1 MKINLDYTNLTKHYV
16 NGDWVKPISSK
27 KFEVLNPATEE
38 LVGHIILGNTEDVDR
53 AVDLANKAFH
63 DFSST
68 SKSKRL
74 SLLKKLREITEKRF
88 VELAY
93 AMTVEMGAPITMA
106 KDAQADAALG
116 HLDGFIHAL
125 EDLKEHEMLKNG
137 DEIVREPIGVCGLIT
152 PWNWPI
158 NQIALKVIPALA
170 TGCTCILKPSE
181 HTPISAMIY
190 AEIIHEAGYPSG
202 VFNLVHG
209 DGPEVGS
216 GLSKH
221 PDIQMMSFTGSTRAG
236 REVTCDS
243 AETVKRVTL
252 ELGGKSPVIVDE
264 NADLKNTATKVM
276 RGKTMNAGQICL
288 APDYVMVPKGKS
300 EDFVKESETAVKSMY
315 EDLKYNQSY
324 TSVINEKHYDR
335 LNNLIEDAKEK
346 GADIRV
352 INPADEDFSQQ
363 EVHKIPPTLI
373 LNPTDDMDI
382 MKEEIF
388 GPLLPV
394 KEYDDFQETIGYVN
408 SKDRPLG
415 LYYFGNDKKR
425 ENDVLNNT
433 ISGGVTLNDVI
444 WHIGQEDIP
453 FGGVGPSGTGNYHGF
468 DGFKNFSHAKAIYK
482 QFSADLLAPMM
493 PPYKGKQFESTKDSV
508 LK

>member
-1 MKINLDYTNLTKHYV
+1 MSQEKIQEMEK
-16 NGDWVKPISSK
+16 
-27 KFEVLNPATEE
+27 
-38 LVGHIILGNTEDVDR
+38 IINR
-53 AVDLANKAFH
+53 Q
-63 DFSST
+63 
-68 SKSKRL
+68 
-74 SLLKKLREITEKRF
+74 KKLYIEEETPSL
-88 VELAY
+88 ELRQDRLNRC
-93 AMTVEMGAPITMA
+93 V
-106 KDAQADAALG
+106 
-116 HLDGFIHAL
+116 
-125 EDLKEHEMLKNG
+125 EMLKKYNVEILDAIQEDFG
-137 DEIVREPIGVCGLIT
+137 NRDSKAGFMSEIMSTIGSINYAKENVKKWMKDEKRKSNSSQPFAIRTVMSLLGAKSWIKYQPLGTVGVIS
-152 PWNWPI
+152 PWNFPI
-158 NQIALKVIPALA
+158 NLVLA
-170 TGCTCILKPSE
+170 PLGTIFAAGNRVMIKPSE
-181 HTPISAMIY
+181 FTPVTSDLTEKMFSEFFDVSEAAVFTGGPDVAAAFSA
-190 AEIIHEAGYPSG
+190 
-202 VFNLVHG
+202 
-209 DGPEVGS
+209 
-216 GLSKH
+216 LSFDH
-221 PDIQMMSFTGSTRAG
+221 LLFTGSTQTG
-236 REVTCDS
+236 KLVMKS
-243 AETVKRVTL
+243 ASENLVPVTL

-315 EDLKYNQSY
+315 ENLKYNQSY

-335 LNNLIEDAKEK
+335 LNSLLEDAKEK

-363 EVHKIPPTLI
+363 EVHKIPPTLV

-394 KEYDDFQETIGYVN
+394 KEYEDFQETIGYVN

>member
-1 MKINLDYTNLTKHYV
+1 MSQEKIQEMEKILNLQ
-16 NGDWVKPISSK
+16 
-27 KFEVLNPATEE
+27 
-38 LVGHIILGNTEDVDR
+38 
-53 AVDLANKAFH
+53 
-63 DFSST
+63 
-68 SKSKRL
+68 
-74 SLLKKLREITEKRF
+74 KKLYIEEETPSL
-88 VELAY
+88 ELRQDRLNRC
-93 AMTVEMGAPITMA
+93 V
-106 KDAQADAALG
+106 
-116 HLDGFIHAL
+116 
-125 EDLKEHEMLKNG
+125 EMLKKYNVEILDAIQEDFG
-137 DEIVREPIGVCGLIT
+137 NRDSKAGFMSEIMSTIGSINYAKENVKKWMKDEKRKSNSSQPFAIRTVMSLLGAKSWIKYQPLGTVGVIS
-152 PWNWPI
+152 PWNFPI
-158 NQIALKVIPALA
+158 NLVLA
-170 TGCTCILKPSE
+170 PLGTIFAAGNRVMIKPSE
-181 HTPISAMIY
+181 FTPVTSDLTEKMFSEFFDVSEAAVFTGGPDVAAAFSA
-190 AEIIHEAGYPSG
+190 
-202 VFNLVHG
+202 
-209 DGPEVGS
+209 
-216 GLSKH
+216 LSFDH
-221 PDIQMMSFTGSTRAG
+221 LLFTGSTQTG
-236 REVTCDS
+236 KLVMKS
-243 AETVKRVTL
+243 ASENLVPVTL

-300 EDFVKESETAVKSMY
+300 EEFVKESEDAVKVMY
-315 EDLKYNQSY
+315 ENLKYNQNY

-335 LNNLIEDAKEK
+335 LNSLLEDAKEK

-352 INPADEDFSQQ
+352 INPADEDFTQQ
-363 EVHKIPPTLI
+363 EVHKIPPTLV

-394 KEYDDFQETIGYVN
+394 KEYEDFQETIGYVN

-415 LYYFGNDKKR
+415 LYYFGNDKNR

-493 PPYKGKQFESTKDSV
+493 PPYKGKQLESTKESI

>member
-1 MKINLDYTNLTKHYV
+1 MT
-16 NGDWVKPISSK
+16 S
-27 KFEVLNPATEE
+27 
-38 LVGHIILGNTEDVDR
+38 
-53 AVDLANKAFH
+53 DL
-63 DFSST
+63 
-68 SKSKRL
+68 
-74 SLLKKLREITEKRF
+74 TEKMF
-88 VELAY
+88 
-93 AMTVEMGAPITMA
+93 
-106 KDAQADAALG
+106 
-116 HLDGFIHAL
+116 
-125 EDLKEHEMLKNG
+125 KEFF
-137 DEIVREPIGVCGLIT
+137 D
-152 PWNWPI
+152 
-158 NQIALKVIPALA
+158 
-170 TGCTCILKPSE
+170 PSE
-181 HTPISAMIY
+181 AAVFTGGPDVAAAFSALPFD
-190 AEIIHEAGYPSG
+190 H
-202 VFNLVHG
+202 L
-209 DGPEVGS
+209 
-216 GLSKH
+216 L
-221 PDIQMMSFTGSTRAG
+221 FTGSTQTG
-236 REVTCDS
+236 KLVMKS
-243 AETVKRVTL
+243 ASENLVPVTL

-433 ISGGVTLNDVI
+433 ISGLSLI
-444 WHIGQEDIP
+444 HI
-453 FGGVGPSGTGNYHGF
+453 
-468 DGFKNFSHAKAIYK
+468 
-482 QFSADLLAPMM
+482 
-493 PPYKGKQFESTKDSV
+493 
-508 LK
+508 

>member
-1 MKINLDYTNLTKHYV
+1 MSQEKIQEMEKILNLQ
-16 NGDWVKPISSK
+16 
-27 KFEVLNPATEE
+27 
-38 LVGHIILGNTEDVDR
+38 
-53 AVDLANKAFH
+53 
-63 DFSST
+63 
-68 SKSKRL
+68 
-74 SLLKKLREITEKRF
+74 KKLYIEEETPSL
-88 VELAY
+88 ELRQDRLNRC
-93 AMTVEMGAPITMA
+93 V
-106 KDAQADAALG
+106 
-116 HLDGFIHAL
+116 
-125 EDLKEHEMLKNG
+125 EMLKKYNVEILDAIQEDFG
-137 DEIVREPIGVCGLIT
+137 NRDSKAGFMSEIMSTIGSINYAKENVKKWMKDEKRKSNSSQPFAIRTVMSLLGAKSWIKYQPLGTVGVIS
-152 PWNWPI
+152 PWNFPI
-158 NQIALKVIPALA
+158 NLVLA
-170 TGCTCILKPSE
+170 PLGTIFAAGNRVMIKPSE
-181 HTPISAMIY
+181 FTPVTSDLTEKMFSEFFDVSEAAVFTGGPDVAAAFSA
-190 AEIIHEAGYPSG
+190 
-202 VFNLVHG
+202 
-209 DGPEVGS
+209 
-216 GLSKH
+216 LSFDH
-221 PDIQMMSFTGSTRAG
+221 LLFTGSTQTG
-236 REVTCDS
+236 KLVMKS
-243 AETVKRVTL
+243 ASENLVPVTL

-315 EDLKYNQSY
+315 ENLKYNQSY

-335 LNNLIEDAKEK
+335 LNSLLEDAKEK

-363 EVHKIPPTLI
+363 EVHKIPPTLV

-394 KEYDDFQETIGYVN
+394 KEYEDFQETIGYVN

-493 PPYKGKQFESTKDSV
+493 PPYKGKQFESAKDSV

>member
-1 MKINLDYTNLTKHYV
+1 MSQEKIQEMEKILNLQ
-16 NGDWVKPISSK
+16 
-27 KFEVLNPATEE
+27 
-38 LVGHIILGNTEDVDR
+38 
-53 AVDLANKAFH
+53 
-63 DFSST
+63 
-68 SKSKRL
+68 
-74 SLLKKLREITEKRF
+74 KKLYIEEETPSL
-88 VELAY
+88 ELRQDRLNRC
-93 AMTVEMGAPITMA
+93 V
-106 KDAQADAALG
+106 
-116 HLDGFIHAL
+116 
-125 EDLKEHEMLKNG
+125 EMLKKYNVEILDAIQEDFG
-137 DEIVREPIGVCGLIT
+137 NRDSKAGFMSEIMSTIGSINYAKENVKKWMKDEKRKSNSSQPFAIRTVMSLLGAKSWIKYQPLGTVGVIS
-152 PWNWPI
+152 PWNFPI
-158 NQIALKVIPALA
+158 NLVLA
-170 TGCTCILKPSE
+170 PLGTIFAAGNRVMIKPSE
-181 HTPISAMIY
+181 FTPVTSDLTEKMFSEFFDVSEASVFTGGPDVAAAFSA
-190 AEIIHEAGYPSG
+190 
-202 VFNLVHG
+202 
-209 DGPEVGS
+209 
-216 GLSKH
+216 LSFDH
-221 PDIQMMSFTGSTRAG
+221 LLFTGSTQTG
-236 REVTCDS
+236 KLVMKS
-243 AETVKRVTL
+243 ASENLVPVTL

-315 EDLKYNQSY
+315 ENLKYNQSY

-335 LNNLIEDAKEK
+335 LNSLLEDAKEK

-363 EVHKIPPTLI
+363 EVHKIPPTLV

-394 KEYDDFQETIGYVN
+394 KEYEDFQETIGYVN

-493 PPYKGKQFESTKDSV
+493 PPYKGKQFKSAKDSV

>member
-1 MKINLDYTNLTKHYV
+1 MSQEKIQEMEKILNLQ
-16 NGDWVKPISSK
+16 
-27 KFEVLNPATEE
+27 
-38 LVGHIILGNTEDVDR
+38 
-53 AVDLANKAFH
+53 
-63 DFSST
+63 
-68 SKSKRL
+68 
-74 SLLKKLREITEKRF
+74 KKLYIEEETPSL
-88 VELAY
+88 ELRQDRLNRC
-93 AMTVEMGAPITMA
+93 V
-106 KDAQADAALG
+106 
-116 HLDGFIHAL
+116 
-125 EDLKEHEMLKNG
+125 EMLKKYNVEILDAIQEDFG
-137 DEIVREPIGVCGLIT
+137 NRDSKAGFMSEIMSTIGSINYAKENVKKWMKDEKRKSNSSQPFAIKTVMSLLGAKSWIKYQPLGTVGVIS
-152 PWNWPI
+152 PWNFPI
-158 NQIALKVIPALA
+158 NLVLA
-170 TGCTCILKPSE
+170 PLGTIFAAGNRVMIKPSE
-181 HTPISAMIY
+181 FTPVTSDLTEKMFSEFFDVSEAAVFTGGPDVAAAFSA
-190 AEIIHEAGYPSG
+190 
-202 VFNLVHG
+202 
-209 DGPEVGS
+209 
-216 GLSKH
+216 LSFDH
-221 PDIQMMSFTGSTRAG
+221 LLFTGSTQTG
-236 REVTCDS
+236 KLVMKS
-243 AETVKRVTL
+243 ASENLVPVTL

-315 EDLKYNQSY
+315 ENLKYNQSY

-335 LNNLIEDAKEK
+335 LNSLLEDAKEK

-363 EVHKIPPTLI
+363 EVHKIPPTLV

-394 KEYDDFQETIGYVN
+394 KEYEDFQETIGYVN

>member
-1 MKINLDYTNLTKHYV
+1 MSQEKIQEMEKILNLQ
-16 NGDWVKPISSK
+16 
-27 KFEVLNPATEE
+27 
-38 LVGHIILGNTEDVDR
+38 
-53 AVDLANKAFH
+53 
-63 DFSST
+63 
-68 SKSKRL
+68 
-74 SLLKKLREITEKRF
+74 KKLYIEEETPSL
-88 VELAY
+88 ELRQDRLNRC
-93 AMTVEMGAPITMA
+93 V
-106 KDAQADAALG
+106 
-116 HLDGFIHAL
+116 
-125 EDLKEHEMLKNG
+125 EMLKKYNVEILDAIQEDFG
-137 DEIVREPIGVCGLIT
+137 NRDSKAGFMSEIMSTIGSINYAKENVKKWMKDEKRKSNSSQPFAIRTVMSLLGAKSWIKYQPLGTVGVIS
-152 PWNWPI
+152 PWNFPI
-158 NQIALKVIPALA
+158 NLVLA
-170 TGCTCILKPSE
+170 PLGTIFAAGNRVMIKPSE
-181 HTPISAMIY
+181 FTPVTSDLTETMFSEFFDVSEAAVFTGGPDVAAAFSA
-190 AEIIHEAGYPSG
+190 
-202 VFNLVHG
+202 
-209 DGPEVGS
+209 
-216 GLSKH
+216 LSFDH
-221 PDIQMMSFTGSTRAG
+221 LLFTGSTQTG
-236 REVTCDS
+236 KLVMKS
-243 AETVKRVTL
+243 ASENLVPVTL

-315 EDLKYNQSY
+315 ENLKYNQSY

-335 LNNLIEDAKEK
+335 LNSLLEDAKEK

-363 EVHKIPPTLI
+363 EVHKIPPTLV

-394 KEYDDFQETIGYVN
+394 KEYEDFQETIGYVN

>member
-1 MKINLDYTNLTKHYV
+1 MSQEKIHEMEKILNLQ
-16 NGDWVKPISSK
+16 
-27 KFEVLNPATEE
+27 
-38 LVGHIILGNTEDVDR
+38 
-53 AVDLANKAFH
+53 
-63 DFSST
+63 
-68 SKSKRL
+68 
-74 SLLKKLREITEKRF
+74 KKLYIEEETPSL
-88 VELAY
+88 ELRQDRLNRC
-93 AMTVEMGAPITMA
+93 V
-106 KDAQADAALG
+106 
-116 HLDGFIHAL
+116 
-125 EDLKEHEMLKNG
+125 EMLKKYNVEILDAIQEDFG
-137 DEIVREPIGVCGLIT
+137 NRDSKAGFMSEIMSTIGSINYAKENVKKWMKDEKRKSNSSQPFAIRTVMSLLGAKSWIKYQPLGTVGVIS
-152 PWNWPI
+152 PWNFPI
-158 NQIALKVIPALA
+158 NLVLA
-170 TGCTCILKPSE
+170 PLGTIFAAGNRVMIKPSE
-181 HTPISAMIY
+181 FTPVTSDLTEKMFSEFFDASEAAVFTGGPDVAAAFSA
-190 AEIIHEAGYPSG
+190 
-202 VFNLVHG
+202 
-209 DGPEVGS
+209 
-216 GLSKH
+216 LSFDH
-221 PDIQMMSFTGSTRAG
+221 LLFTGSTQTG
-236 REVTCDS
+236 KLVMKS
-243 AETVKRVTL
+243 ASENLVPVTL

-315 EDLKYNQSY
+315 ENLKYNQSY

-335 LNNLIEDAKEK
+335 LNSLLEDAKEK

-363 EVHKIPPTLI
+363 EVHKIPPTLV

-394 KEYDDFQETIGYVN
+394 KEYEDFQETIGYVN

>member
-1 MKINLDYTNLTKHYV
+1 MI
-16 NGDWVKPISSK
+16 
-27 KFEVLNPATEE
+27 
-38 LVGHIILGNTEDVDR
+38 
-53 AVDLANKAFH
+53 
-63 DFSST
+63 
-68 SKSKRL
+68 
-74 SLLKKLREITEKRF
+74 
-88 VELAY
+88 
-93 AMTVEMGAPITMA
+93 
-106 KDAQADAALG
+106 
-116 HLDGFIHAL
+116 
-125 EDLKEHEMLKNG
+125 
-137 DEIVREPIGVCGLIT
+137 
-152 PWNWPI
+152 
-158 NQIALKVIPALA
+158 
-170 TGCTCILKPSE
+170 KPSE
-181 HTPISAMIY
+181 FTPVTSDLTEKMFKEFFDPSEAAVFTGGPDVAAAFSALPFD
-190 AEIIHEAGYPSG
+190 H
-202 VFNLVHG
+202 L
-209 DGPEVGS
+209 
-216 GLSKH
+216 L
-221 PDIQMMSFTGSTRAG
+221 FTGSTQTG
-236 REVTCDS
+236 KLVMKS
-243 AETVKRVTL
+243 ASENLVPVTL

-482 QFSADLLAPMM
+482 QFSADLLASMM

>member
-1 MKINLDYTNLTKHYV
+1 MSQEKIQEMEKILNLQ
-16 NGDWVKPISSK
+16 
-27 KFEVLNPATEE
+27 
-38 LVGHIILGNTEDVDR
+38 
-53 AVDLANKAFH
+53 
-63 DFSST
+63 
-68 SKSKRL
+68 
-74 SLLKKLREITEKRF
+74 KKLYIEEETPSL
-88 VELAY
+88 ELRQDRLNRC
-93 AMTVEMGAPITMA
+93 V
-106 KDAQADAALG
+106 
-116 HLDGFIHAL
+116 
-125 EDLKEHEMLKNG
+125 EMLKKYNVEILDAIQEDFG
-137 DEIVREPIGVCGLIT
+137 NRDSKAGFMSEIMSTIGSINYAKENVKKWMKDEKRKSNSSQPFAIRTVMSLLGAKSWIKYQPLGTVGVIS
-152 PWNWPI
+152 PWNFPI
-158 NQIALKVIPALA
+158 NLVLA
-170 TGCTCILKPSE
+170 PLGTIFAAGNRVMIKPSE
-181 HTPISAMIY
+181 FTPVTSDLTEKMFSEFFDVSEAAVFTGGPDVAAAFSA
-190 AEIIHEAGYPSG
+190 
-202 VFNLVHG
+202 
-209 DGPEVGS
+209 
-216 GLSKH
+216 LSFDH
-221 PDIQMMSFTGSTRAG
+221 LLFTGSTQTG
-236 REVTCDS
+236 KLVMKS
-243 AETVKRVTL
+243 ASENLVPVTL

-300 EDFVKESETAVKSMY
+300 EEFVKESETAVKSMY
-315 EDLKYNQSY
+315 ENLKYNQSY

-335 LNNLIEDAKEK
+335 LNSLLEDAKEK

-363 EVHKIPPTLI
+363 EVHKIPPTLV

-394 KEYDDFQETIGYVN
+394 KEYEDFQETIGYVN

>member
-1 MKINLDYTNLTKHYV
+1 MSQEKIQEMEKILNLQ
-16 NGDWVKPISSK
+16 
-27 KFEVLNPATEE
+27 
-38 LVGHIILGNTEDVDR
+38 
-53 AVDLANKAFH
+53 
-63 DFSST
+63 
-68 SKSKRL
+68 
-74 SLLKKLREITEKRF
+74 KKLYIEEETPSL
-88 VELAY
+88 ELRQDRLNRC
-93 AMTVEMGAPITMA
+93 V
-106 KDAQADAALG
+106 
-116 HLDGFIHAL
+116 
-125 EDLKEHEMLKNG
+125 EMLKKYNVEILDAIQEDFG
-137 DEIVREPIGVCGLIT
+137 NRDSKAGFMSEIMSTIGSINYAKENVKKWMKDEKRKSNSSQPFAIRTVMSLLGAKSWIKYQPLGTVGVIS
-152 PWNWPI
+152 PWNFPI
-158 NQIALKVIPALA
+158 NLVLA
-170 TGCTCILKPSE
+170 PLGTIFAAGNRVMIKPSE
-181 HTPISAMIY
+181 FTPVTSDLTEKMFS
-190 AEIIHEAGYPSG
+190 EFFDVSEAA
-202 VFNLVHG
+202 VFTG
-209 DGPEVGS
+209 GPDVAAAFS
-216 GLSKH
+216 SLSFDH
-221 PDIQMMSFTGSTRAG
+221 LLFTGSTQTG
-236 REVTCDS
+236 KLVMKS
-243 AETVKRVTL
+243 ASENLVPVTL

-300 EDFVKESETAVKSMY
+300 EEFVKESETAVKSMY
-315 EDLKYNQSY
+315 ENLKYNQSY

-335 LNNLIEDAKEK
+335 LNSLLEDAKEK

-363 EVHKIPPTLI
+363 EVHKIPPTLV

-394 KEYDDFQETIGYVN
+394 KEYEDFQETIGYVN

>member
-1 MKINLDYTNLTKHYV
+1 MSQEKIQEMEKILNLQ
-16 NGDWVKPISSK
+16 
-27 KFEVLNPATEE
+27 
-38 LVGHIILGNTEDVDR
+38 
-53 AVDLANKAFH
+53 
-63 DFSST
+63 
-68 SKSKRL
+68 
-74 SLLKKLREITEKRF
+74 KKLYIEEETPSL
-88 VELAY
+88 ELRQDRLNRC
-93 AMTVEMGAPITMA
+93 V
-106 KDAQADAALG
+106 
-116 HLDGFIHAL
+116 
-125 EDLKEHEMLKNG
+125 EMLKKYNVEILDAIQEDFG
-137 DEIVREPIGVCGLIT
+137 NRDSKAGFMSEIMSTIGSINYAKENVKKWMKDEKRKSNSSQPFAIRTVMSLLGAKSWIKYQPLGTVGVIS
-152 PWNWPI
+152 PWNFPI
-158 NQIALKVIPALA
+158 NLVLA
-170 TGCTCILKPSE
+170 PLGTIFAAGNRVMIKPSE
-181 HTPISAMIY
+181 FTPVTSDLTEKMFSEFFDVSEAAVFTGGPDVAAAFSA
-190 AEIIHEAGYPSG
+190 
-202 VFNLVHG
+202 
-209 DGPEVGS
+209 
-216 GLSKH
+216 LSFDH
-221 PDIQMMSFTGSTRAG
+221 LLFTGSTQTG
-236 REVTCDS
+236 KLVMKS
-243 AETVKRVTL
+243 ASENLVPVTL

-315 EDLKYNQSY
+315 ENLKYNQSY

-335 LNNLIEDAKEK
+335 LNSLIEDAKEK

-363 EVHKIPPTLI
+363 EVHKIPPTLV

-394 KEYDDFQETIGYVN
+394 KEYEDFQETIGYVN

>member
-1 MKINLDYTNLTKHYV
+1 MSQEKIQEMEKILNLQ
-16 NGDWVKPISSK
+16 
-27 KFEVLNPATEE
+27 
-38 LVGHIILGNTEDVDR
+38 
-53 AVDLANKAFH
+53 
-63 DFSST
+63 
-68 SKSKRL
+68 
-74 SLLKKLREITEKRF
+74 KKLYIEEETPSL
-88 VELAY
+88 ELRQDRLNRC
-93 AMTVEMGAPITMA
+93 V
-106 KDAQADAALG
+106 
-116 HLDGFIHAL
+116 
-125 EDLKEHEMLKNG
+125 EMLKKYNVEILDAIQEDFG
-137 DEIVREPIGVCGLIT
+137 NRDSKAGFMSEIMSTIGSINYAKENVKKWMKDEKRKSNSSQPFAIRTVMSLLGAKSWIKYQPLGTVGVIS
-152 PWNWPI
+152 PWNFPI
-158 NQIALKVIPALA
+158 NLVLA
-170 TGCTCILKPSE
+170 PLGTIFAAGNRVMIKPSE
-181 HTPISAMIY
+181 FTPVTSDLTEKMFSEFFDASEAAVFTGGPDVAAAFSA
-190 AEIIHEAGYPSG
+190 
-202 VFNLVHG
+202 
-209 DGPEVGS
+209 
-216 GLSKH
+216 LSFDH
-221 PDIQMMSFTGSTRAG
+221 LLFTGSTQTG
-236 REVTCDS
+236 KLVMKS
-243 AETVKRVTL
+243 ASENLVPVTL

-315 EDLKYNQSY
+315 ENLKYNQSY

-335 LNNLIEDAKEK
+335 LNSLLEDAKEK

-363 EVHKIPPTLI
+363 EVHKIPPTLV

-394 KEYDDFQETIGYVN
+394 KEYEDFQETIGYVN

-425 ENDVLNNT
+425 EKDVLNNT

>member
-1 MKINLDYTNLTKHYV
+1 MSNEKIQEMEK
-16 NGDWVKPISSK
+16 
-27 KFEVLNPATEE
+27 
-38 LVGHIILGNTEDVDR
+38 ILK
-53 AVDLANKAFH
+53 LQ
-63 DFSST
+63 
-68 SKSKRL
+68 
-74 SLLKKLREITEKRF
+74 KKLYIEEETPSLELREDRLNRC
-88 VELAY
+88 V
-93 AMTVEMGAPITMA
+93 
-106 KDAQADAALG
+106 
-116 HLDGFIHAL
+116 
-125 EDLKEHEMLKNG
+125 EMLKEYNVEILDAIQEDFG
-137 DEIVREPIGVCGLIT
+137 NRDYKAGFISEIMSTIGSINHAKENVKRWMKDEKRKSNPSQPFAIRTVMSLFGAKSWIKYQPLGTVGVIS
-152 PWNWPI
+152 PWNFPI
-158 NQIALKVIPALA
+158 NLVLSPLGTIFAAGNRVMI
-170 TGCTCILKPSE
+170 KPSE
-181 HTPISAMIY
+181 FTPATSDLTEKMFKEFFDPSEAAVFTGGPDVAAAFSALPFD
-190 AEIIHEAGYPSG
+190 H
-202 VFNLVHG
+202 L
-209 DGPEVGS
+209 
-216 GLSKH
+216 L
-221 PDIQMMSFTGSTRAG
+221 FTGSTQTG
-236 REVTCDS
+236 KLVMKS
-243 AETVKRVTL
+243 ASENLVPVTL

-300 EDFVKESETAVKSMY
+300 EDFVKESENAVKSMY
-315 EDLKYNQSY
+315 ENLKYNQSY

-335 LNNLIEDAKEK
+335 LNSLIEDAKEK

-363 EVHKIPPTLI
+363 EVHKIPPTLV

-415 LYYFGNDKKR
+415 LYYFGSDKKR

-468 DGFKNFSHAKAIYK
+468 DGFKNCSHAKAIYK

-493 PPYKGKQFESTKDSV
+493 PPYKGKQFDSTKDSV